1 MLTFVCTSISCA
13 YDSVLQCL
21 YSLNCSFLFILVKMR
36 LPFGS
41 SCFGLEVPGWE
52 LDGFPSY
59 TTISI
64 SWTLSCWRMRT
75 GIETLMPRSC
85 FSSVVSFLHMRFREG
100 VILWRFFLP
109 CSMKLLREGSW
120 CMQAYCYQ
128 YPQWPFWVGCDRS
141 CMGSCSVCCHLP
153 GVWDWIMT
161 WSRPQI
167 QVFFNAD

>member
-36 LPFGS
+36 LPFGC
-41 SCFGLEVPGWE
+41 SCFGLVVPGWE

-75 GIETLMPRSC
+75 GIETLMPHSC

-100 VILWRFFLP
+100 VNSVEILFSLFNKIAER
-109 CSMKLLREGSW
+109 SKLVYAGVLLSVSPMALLSW
-120 CMQAYCYQ
+120 
-128 YPQWPFWVGCDRS
+128 
-141 CMGSCSVCCHLP
+141 L
-153 GVWDWIMT
+153 
-161 WSRPQI
+161 
-167 QVFFNAD
+167 